1 MGDLHY
7 FPIFFCQLK
16 SRYQTI
22 DVSSKE
28 TLSVFSIFPDFFLSQ
43 GKKINSDFV
52 WRHLRRLSLQTD
64 TKWVDIL
71 FTRY

>member
-16 SRYQTI
+16 SRLHTI
-22 DVSSKE
+22 DINSKE

-43 GKKINSDFV
+43 EKK
-52 WRHLRRLSLQTD
+52 LTQTLSRG
-64 TKWVDIL
+64 I
-71 FTRY
+71 

>member
-22 DVSSKE
+22 DISSKE

-43 GKKINSDFV
+43 GEK
-52 WRHLRRLSLQTD
+52 LTQTLPGG
-64 TKWVDIL
+64 I
-71 FTRY
+71 